1 MKRRLV
7 RRVGRLAAAGLALA
21 LLPGAALAER
31 SGGGRGPKPS
41 FDHLLERHAE
51 RLGLDDATQ
60 ARIRAIADAR
70 REEGERLAER
80 VRALHGEMRAL
91 LDQDAPDT
99 DAVMRQAEA
108 IGAAETEMHKQR
120 LATLLEIR
128 ALLTPEQRRELVRIV
143 EERKREHGP
152 GRRDTGSPE
161 PPEPP
166 EAP

>member
-1 MKRRLV
+1 MRRSLV
-7 RRVGRLAAAGLALA
+7 HRVGRLAAAGLALA
-21 LLPGAALAER
+21 ILPGPALAER
-31 SGGGRGPKPS
+31 PGGGRRPMPS
-41 FDHLLERHAE
+41 LDRLLERHAE
-51 RLGLDDATQ
+51 RLGLDDATE

-70 REEGERLAER
+70 RDEGERLAER
-80 VRALHGEMRAL
+80 VRALHGEMHAL

-128 ALLTPEQRRELVRIV
+128 ALLTPEQRRELVRIF

-152 GRRDTGSPE
+152 GRHGSG